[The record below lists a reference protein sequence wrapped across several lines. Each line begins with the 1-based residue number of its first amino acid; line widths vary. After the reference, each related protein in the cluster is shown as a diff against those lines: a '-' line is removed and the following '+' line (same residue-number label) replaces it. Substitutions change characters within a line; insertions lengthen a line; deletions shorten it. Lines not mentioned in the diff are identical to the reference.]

1 MIDLNILPELLS
13 PKVSVITVVFNSK
26 NLIKATLE
34 SVINQTYKNLEYLV
48 VDGNSNDGTSEII
61 NFYSLY
67 IARHI
72 REPDKGIYDAMNKGI
87 RLASGNW
94 VVFMNAGDIFA
105 DDGVLSNIFSVFI
118 PQNIKFLYSDFI
130 VSGKE
135 KDNNKL
141 YNADYKRGV
150 ILHQSVIYQKELHL
164 TYGYY
169 LVTKKIIISDY
180 LFFNS
185 VPKEMIV
192 KTDIIISINNGEG
205 ISQGSWCYY
214 QKKCAD
220 YIFGRINLSS
230 LFKSILLF
238 QLKQLILAIPGI
250 SKTRAIIRWNKNI
263 SKVSILDSNLSTYL
277 PKR

>member
-185 VPKEMIV
+185 VPEEMIV